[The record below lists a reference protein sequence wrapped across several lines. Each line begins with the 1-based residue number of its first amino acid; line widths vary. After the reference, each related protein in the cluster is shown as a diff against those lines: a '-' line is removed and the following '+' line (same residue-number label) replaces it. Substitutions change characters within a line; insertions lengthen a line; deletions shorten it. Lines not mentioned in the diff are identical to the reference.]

1 MPQIKIK
8 YIRKVFYGCK
18 DVLVADDK
26 VSKMT
31 TVNIYIEVKILWWH
45 KSANMDRLVWIFL
58 RYFKRILI
66 YVKQYFLSMDIFRF
80 CISTSYAVNMYT

>member
-1 MPQIKIK
+1 MFTFMPQIKIK

-31 TVNIYIEVKILWWH
+31 TVNIYIEVKIL
-45 KSANMDRLVWIFL
+45 
-58 RYFKRILI
+58 
-66 YVKQYFLSMDIFRF
+66 
-80 CISTSYAVNMYT
+80 